1 MDTID
6 WKKQWELFCPYFKNG
21 ICKVPL
27 KDFCTGSSEEIL
39 LSPGGGFGDLSHP
52 TTHLMMELIG
62 KFCKDKDVI
71 DLGCGS
77 GILSLAALK
86 LGAKKAYSLDI
97 EDDALFH
104 TRENATLNRLQ
115 KKIITGKT
123 LKKGPSPDVLFLNM
137 TFYEQKEALSS
148 LPVYPGLWITS
159 GILKEQE
166 EIYLKYID
174 SLGLELLSSHEKN
187 GWLAFVF
194 QRLNT

>member
-21 ICKVPL
+21 ICTVPL

-62 KFCKDKDVI
+62 SFCKGKEVI

-104 TRENATLNRLQ
+104 TRENATLNHLQ

-148 LPVYPGLWITS
+148 LPFYPSLWITS
-159 GILKEQE
+159 GILEEQKEL
-166 EIYLKYID
+166 YLKYID
-174 SLGLELLSSHEKN
+174 SLGLKLISSHEKN

-194 QRLNT
+194 QKLLM